1 MDKDRENFVY
11 IAKLAEQAERY
22 DEMVDAMKKVANL
35 DVELTV
41 EERNLLS
48 VGYKNV
54 IGARRA
60 SWRILSSI
68 EQKEEARG
76 NELNVKR
83 IKEYRQKVE
92 AELSKISTDIMQVI
106 DEHLIPSCTGGE
118 STVFYYKMKGDYY
131 RYLAEFKTGDERKD
145 VADLSMKAY
154 QAASTTAEA
163 ELSPTHPIRLGLA
176 LNFSVFYYEIMNSPE
191 RACHL
196 AKQAF
201 DEAISELDTL
211 SEESYKDSTLIMQL
225 LRDNLTL
232 WTSDIP
238 EDGGDEAQKMDIS
251 AKDGEAHGE
260 SQLKVV
266 GTVYCDTCRT
276 QFLTHVSKMIPG
288 EVLGLPYISNILSIS
303 RLKESRN
310 TKDQRNNIYNVE
322 VALIRRLEINRM
334 SLKLRSPKAK
344 RSEISKEK
352 LSFKPLK
359 KPHNENRNF
368 TDDCL
373 SHLKLK
379 RIKTM
384 SYAHKETV
392 EICKKQEGL
401 VSSYYTATVLAAI
414 ARTKYLV
421 RYETRFSEDRTR
433 LLVESVDEADI
444 RPLPPPNLEVS
455 EKVDAYVNDA
465 WWVGKIVRK
474 VDPNYYVKLDS
485 TGTVVHCPFY
495 KVRVHLE
502 WEHGKWVYPPI
513 KYVLLV

>member
-1 MDKDRENFVY
+1 M
-11 IAKLAEQAERY
+11 
-22 DEMVDAMKKVANL
+22 
-35 DVELTV
+35 
-41 EERNLLS
+41 
-48 VGYKNV
+48 
-54 IGARRA
+54 
-60 SWRILSSI
+60 
-68 EQKEEARG
+68 
-76 NELNVKR
+76 
-83 IKEYRQKVE
+83 
-92 AELSKISTDIMQVI
+92 
-106 DEHLIPSCTGGE
+106 
-118 STVFYYKMKGDYY
+118 
-131 RYLAEFKTGDERKD
+131 
-145 VADLSMKAY
+145 
-154 QAASTTAEA
+154 
-163 ELSPTHPIRLGLA
+163 
-176 LNFSVFYYEIMNSPE
+176 
-191 RACHL
+191 
-196 AKQAF
+196 
-201 DEAISELDTL
+201 
-211 SEESYKDSTLIMQL
+211 
-225 LRDNLTL
+225 
-232 WTSDIP
+232 
-238 EDGGDEAQKMDIS
+238 
-251 AKDGEAHGE
+251 
-260 SQLKVV
+260 
-266 GTVYCDTCRT
+266 
-276 QFLTHVSKMIPG
+276 
-288 EVLGLPYISNILSIS
+288 
-303 RLKESRN
+303 
-310 TKDQRNNIYNVE
+310 
-322 VALIRRLEINRM
+322 ALIRRLEINRM